1 MADGDG
7 VIDGVDADRVKV
19 DGVMI
24 DGVSTDDADE
34 PDDAQPDD
42 RRDDLLRAA
51 LEVIAERG
59 FADTRIVDVAERAGT
74 SPALVIYYFRSKDN
88 LLTEAVNLVEDLWYE
103 YGFARMEGVTGAAE
117 RLEMVV
123 TNGLQSPDEVG
134 IPGLWVLWLDLWA
147 RALRHPDVA
156 RVREDFDR
164 RWRQIVTDVVLEGQ
178 ATGEFCETDP
188 EEFVIGLSTMLDG
201 LSIQVALSDPVVD
214 AVVARR
220 VAMNYA
226 SDRLG
231 FVWTPA
237 PEAAPAVVG
246 TPTA

>member
-1 MADGDG
+1 MTDGDG
-7 VIDGVDADRVKV
+7 VV
-19 DGVMI
+19 DGAVV
-24 DGVSTDDADE
+24 DGAATDGGDA
-34 PDDAQPDD
+34 PTDD
-42 RRDDLLRAA
+42 RRDELLRAA

-59 FADTRIVDVAERAGT
+59 FADARIADVAERAGT

-103 YGFARMEGVTGAAE
+103 YGFARMEGVTGAAD
-117 RLEMVV
+117 RLELIV

-156 RVREDFDR
+156 RVREDFDA

-220 VAMNYA
+220 VAMHFA
-226 SDRLG
+226 SARLG

-237 PEAAPAVVG
+237 EPAELAAPPVEAAP
-246 TPTA
+246 TA